1 MLNNSTGWYSSQCV
15 DHLQLLIIIWMGKY
29 FIAWKFQVW
38 SCEGGTEYVN
48 FTGHADIVRCCCYS
62 PDGSQI
68 VSCSDDTLV
77 KVLWHKMILN
87 PNTYLFNPLTISRNS
102 GQRRLYI
109 LGKTYHKSNQWW
121 GFLRMVYNIV
131 NHVQIYKMMWFV
143 ICKLV
148 AVGSFRCFECQPLI
162 RALTA
167 LESIKFITFYVKI
180 SWWWLLLRVLCKVAT
195 NVPHSFSIICNI
207 CDKLDLC
214 IFFYLIRS
222 GIQHQDKSCL
232 PLREEQLVLWH
243 FAVSNRLHTV

>member
-1 MLNNSTGWYSSQCV
+1 M
-15 DHLQLLIIIWMGKY
+15 
-29 FIAWKFQVW
+29 
-38 SCEGGTEYVN
+38 
-48 FTGHADIVRCCCYS
+48 
-62 PDGSQI
+62 
-68 VSCSDDTLV
+68 
-77 KVLWHKMILN
+77 
-87 PNTYLFNPLTISRNS
+87 
-102 GQRRLYI
+102 LYI

-131 NHVQIYKMMWFV
+131 NHVQIYKTMWFV
-143 ICKLV
+143 IFKLV
-148 AVGSFRCFECQPLI
+148 AVGSFRCFEGQPLI

-167 LESIKFITFYVKI
+167 LESTNIKFYVKI

-207 CDKLDLC
+207 CDKLELC